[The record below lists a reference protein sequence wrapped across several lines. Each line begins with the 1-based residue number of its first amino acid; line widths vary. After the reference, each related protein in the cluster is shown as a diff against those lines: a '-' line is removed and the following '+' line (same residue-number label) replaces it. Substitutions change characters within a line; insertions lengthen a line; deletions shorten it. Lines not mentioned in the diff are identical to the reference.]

1 MKTRPPRQ
9 PWHLKAQD
17 FTKKRAYAQQNWRFQ
32 MFFEYL
38 RISPSYAL
46 ALNTLSEEALI
57 KQLGDELRAHAIWQ
71 TCCDM
76 GDVNHMLYKEWWL
89 EKGLGLFGVH
99 TQKPRI
105 EVIHRIGS
113 DERRALI
120 LSNSQAGIEQY
131 LKNHYRQQGR
141 PDSLLLSIPLGLN
154 RTTTIKQ
161 LKKLLTEME
170 TQQPPSLPIPAYQ
183 LENNKMRYRRLLAGL
198 RLLYMRAAR
207 PNEALWRIATRA
219 KISHSHGRLNPEANK
234 KDNTNPDARRM
245 LTIMASRLLHD
256 TLVIAENAA
265 TGVFPS
271 LAPIN
276 TDFFDATKLKIQLAD
291 TSKWEKV
298 RKAEL
303 LELAKN
309 KSHDKAPLK

>member
-17 FTKKRAYAQQNWRFQ
+17 FKKKRVYASQDWRFQ

-46 ALNTLSEEALI
+46 ALNTSEVELI
-57 KQLGDELRAHAIWQ
+57 KQLGNEQRARAFWQ
-71 TCCDM
+71 TRCDM
-76 GDVNHMLYKEWWL
+76 GDVYHVLYKEWWL
-89 EKGLGLFGVH
+89 GRGLALFGVH
-99 TQKPRI
+99 THKPRV
-105 EVIHRIGS
+105 EVINRIVS
-113 DERRALI
+113 DEGNSLI
-120 LSNSQAGIEQY
+120 LSNSQLGLEQY
-131 LKNHYRQQGR
+131 LEQHFTQQGR
-141 PDSLLLSIPLGLN
+141 PDSLLLTIPLGLN

-170 TQQPPSLPIPAYQ
+170 MLEPPSLPVPIYQ

-198 RLLYMRAAR
+198 RLLYMRAAK
-207 PNEALWRIATRA
+207 PNEELWRIAARA
-219 KISHSHGRLNPEANK
+219 KISHSHGRLNPEADK

-256 TLVIAENAA
+256 TLVVAENAA

-276 TDFFDATKLKIQLAD
+276 TDLFDAAKLKTQLAD
-291 TSKWEKV
+291 TMKWEKG
-298 RKAEL
+298 RKVEL
-303 LELAKN
+303 LELAKTKEN
-309 KSHDKAPLK
+309 

>member
-17 FTKKRAYAQQNWRFQ
+17 FKKKRVYASQDWRFQ
-32 MFFEYL
+32 MLFEYI

-46 ALNTLSEEALI
+46 ALNTNEMELI
-57 KQLGDELRAHAIWQ
+57 KQLGDERRARAVWQ
-71 TCCDM
+71 TRCDM
-76 GDVNHMLYKEWWL
+76 GDVYHVLYKEWWL
-89 EKGLGLFGVH
+89 AKGLALFGVH
-99 TQKPRI
+99 TSKPRI
-105 EVIHRIGS
+105 EVINRIASGEGNS
-113 DERRALI
+113 LI
-120 LSNSQAGIEQY
+120 LSNTQLGLEQY
-131 LKNHYRQQGR
+131 LENCYIQQGR

-154 RTTTIKQ
+154 QTTTVKQ
-161 LKKLLTEME
+161 LKKLLTEIE
-170 TQQPPSLPIPAYQ
+170 KQAPPSPPPKPMYQ

-198 RLLYMRAAR
+198 RLLYMRAAK
-207 PNEALWRIATRA
+207 PKEELWRIATRA
-219 KISHSHGRLNPEANK
+219 KISHSHGRLDPLAAK

-256 TLVIAENAA
+256 TLVVAENAA
-265 TGVFPS
+265 MGVFPS

-276 TDFFDATKLKIQLAD
+276 TDLFDAAKLKTQLAD
-291 TSKWEKV
+291 TMKWEKT

-309 KSHDKAPLK
+309 TP